1 MFIGKII
8 IICLLITGCSNYKF
22 NPIPTIIK
30 TIIKQENNN
39 DNTKK

>member
-8 IICLLITGCSNYKF
+8 IICLFIFVTSCSNYKF

-39 DNTKK
+39 E